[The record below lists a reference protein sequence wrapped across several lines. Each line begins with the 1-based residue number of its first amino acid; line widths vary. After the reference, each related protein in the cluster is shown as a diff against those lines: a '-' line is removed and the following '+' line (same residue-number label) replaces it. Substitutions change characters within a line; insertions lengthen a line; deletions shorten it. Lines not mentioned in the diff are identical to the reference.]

1 MDAQQIRDLRRL
13 NCRRW
18 DEKVRRRTP
27 LLTRLA
33 EERRA
38 KVAVIDQEFE
48 MDRIDDAAA
57 AAWGQSV
64 LTTFERETAIIL
76 GQCKLE

>member
-1 MDAQQIRDLRRL
+1 MDAQQLDDNRRL
-13 NCRRW
+13 LNRRF
-18 DEKVRRRTP
+18 DEKVRLRREAQK
-27 LLTRLA
+27 RLA

-64 LTTFERETAIIL
+64 LTTFERERAIIL
-76 GQCKLE
+76 EQYKLE